1 MLAVVVRARIRT
13 ARRRAGAA
21 AMWGF
26 FHGASR
32 LGGLHPAA
40 APRRHGI
47 ERIRDVPYRETG
59 RREHLLD
66 VYRPSGPGPHPVLL
80 YVHGGAFIMLSK
92 ETHWI
97 MALGFA
103 RRGYLVFNINYRLA
117 PEHRYPAAVEDACA
131 AARWVVENA
140 HRYGG
145 DASRLVYAGESAGAN
160 LATTLA
166 IASCYER
173 PEPWAAA
180 LYDRDPSPSAVI
192 AACGVLQVSDAE
204 RFGRKRR
211 LPTFVRDRL
220 EEVPQ
225 LYLPTDGS
233 DTTLADP
240 LSFLEGGHAPSRA
253 LPPFF
258 SFAGTRDP
266 LLDDT
271 RRLGRALDQMS
282 VPNEVR
288 YYPGRLHAFHAIVP
302 DPAARACWRH
312 QFAFL
317 DQHVRR

>member
-1 MLAVVVRARIRT
+1 MSLVVRAGIKT
-13 ARRRAGAA
+13 VRRRAGAA
-21 AMWGF
+21 LMWGF
-26 FHGASR
+26 FNGASR

-40 APRRHGI
+40 APKRHGI
-47 ERIRDVPYRETG
+47 ERIRDVPYRDTG
-59 RREHLLD
+59 MREHLLD
-66 VYRPSGPGPHPVLL
+66 VYRPAGPGPYPVVL
-80 YVHGGAFIMLSK
+80 YLHGGAFIMLSK

-97 MALGFA
+97 MGLGFA
-103 RRGYLVFNINYRLA
+103 RRGFLVFNINYRLA
-117 PEHRYPAAVEDACA
+117 PQHRYPAAVEDACA
-131 AARWVVENA
+131 AARWVVQNA

-180 LYDRDPSPSAVI
+180 LHEIDPSPAAVI
-192 AACGVLQVSDAE
+192 AACGVLQVSNAA
-204 RFGRKRR
+204 RFGRRRR
-211 LPTFVRDRL
+211 LTAFVRDRL

-233 DTTLADP
+233 AAPLADP
-240 LSFLEGGHAPSRA
+240 VSFLEAGQTPARA

-271 RRLGRALDQMS
+271 RRLARALDKMK

-288 YYPGRLHAFHAIVP
+288 YYPGRLHAFHAVVP
-302 DPAARACWRH
+302 DPAARRCWGH

-317 DQHVRR
+317 DRHVPR